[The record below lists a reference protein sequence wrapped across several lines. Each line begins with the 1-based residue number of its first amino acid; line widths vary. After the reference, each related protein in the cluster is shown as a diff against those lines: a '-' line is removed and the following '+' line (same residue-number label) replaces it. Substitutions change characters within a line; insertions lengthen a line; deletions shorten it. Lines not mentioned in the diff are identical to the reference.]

1 MMRILLIVVAA
12 LFVSLVFS
20 ACDPDPPDTPLAA
33 AAARGQAQEVS
44 ALLAAGA
51 DPNQMD
57 SHGWSPLMCAA
68 RRGSV
73 AVVKSLLASGANP
86 DLCDSYLNGWTPV
99 MHALHK
105 HQNEA
110 AQALLDGGADTNART
125 KSGLTA
131 LIMAA
136 GDGNLDMVQLLLAR
150 GADPYAEDSSGA
162 SALSM
167 AVCGGAFS
175 DIDRPLLGECQTE
188 MVEALLQKAPDLRL
202 KNNLAGRFARKM
214 ARLKDC
220 SEVLE
225 LIR

>member
-1 MMRILLIVVAA
+1 MVVVAS
-12 LFVSLVFS
+12 LVLLVFS
-20 ACDPDPPDTPLAA
+20 GCDPDQPDTPLAA

-51 DPNQMD
+51 DPDQMD
-57 SHGWSPLMCAA
+57 SHGWSALICGA
-68 RRGSV
+68 RAGSV

-86 DLCDSYLNGWTPV
+86 NLRDSYVNGWTPL

-110 AQALLDGGADTNART
+110 AQILLDRGADVNARS
-125 KSGLTA
+125 KSCVTA

-136 GDGNLDMVQLLLAR
+136 GDGNLDMIQLLLER

-167 AVCGGAFS
+167 AVSGGAFS

-188 MVEALLQKAPDLRL
+188 LVEALLQKAPDLRL
-202 KNNLAGRFARKM
+202 KNNFAGRFARKM
-214 ARLKDC
+214 ARLKGC
-220 SEVLE
+220 SDVLD